1 MAKRRNAPALFE
13 LLRESNSTRTGQV
26 GNEDMRSQIG
36 AGVVKNTAPR
46 PAGHPAVVAKAKA
59 TEQEAKQ
66 DAIKA
71 EQAAAQDKASAKLEP
86 NGTADSVVEPKHSDA
101 LGIEMDS
108 LMSMPEF
115 KAGKPVAP
123 KPEAEATQEPE
134 PEPEPKPEPAP
145 ILEPV
150 ATTEQP
156 KLKSAVVK
164 PKGAPKHKRT
174 PKAQAKPPVVL
185 ATSKVDVTTEA
196 DTKASPVSRPVESKP
211 LVAQPV
217 SRADEPFEMNDT
229 EQPDPKAAGQQVK
242 VNGNQIELT
251 PVRLGIFG
259 AFILLLFFAVFV
271 IGNWTGRSELQK
283 ELEPQLREDA
293 DSTLQNFGEGA
304 TGQDDRPIDPLQIVS
319 DMEFV
324 TPSAV
329 TQPSTT
335 PQQTPQD
342 EPDQGI
348 PEQVLNED
356 SRVAGSNYLHLAALA
371 DSEEARRLQIF
382 LSENG
387 IKSYIRVGPR
397 GGRTVHEI
405 ITLVGIPSEG
415 WSTSTQKL
423 SHVRE
428 IRRLGGI
435 WFNEHGGS
443 IDYSRANQSQWYKKP
458 PQ

>member
-26 GNEDMRSQIG
+26 GNEDTRSQIG
-36 AGVVKNTAPR
+36 AGVVKNSAPR
-46 PAGHPAVVAKAKA
+46 PPGHPAVVAEEKAA
-59 TEQEAKQ
+59 EQAKQ

-71 EQAAAQDKASAKLEP
+71 EQAAAEAKANAKLQ
-86 NGTADSVVEPKHSDA
+86 TKVAADTIVESKQSAP

-115 KAGKPVAP
+115 KAGRPIAP
-123 KPEAEATQEPE
+123 KPEAVAPPKPKAEPK
-134 PEPEPKPEPAP
+134 PAPKPEPTP
-145 ILEPV
+145 EPV
-150 ATTEQP
+150 AAPEPVKP
-156 KLKSAVVK
+156 KPVVVK
-164 PKGAPKHKRT
+164 PIQEPKKHKRT
-174 PKAQAKPPVVL
+174 PKTKAETVVV
-185 ATSKVDVTTEA
+185 ATPSKVDVTTEA
-196 DTKASPVSRPVESKP
+196 DTKSTPVSKAIEPKPLAEPVASPAIPTEMKDTERPV
-211 LVAQPV
+211 
-217 SRADEPFEMNDT
+217 
-229 EQPDPKAAGQQVK
+229 PKAPGQQAK
-242 VNGNQIELT
+242 VSGKQIELT

-259 AFILLLFFAVFV
+259 AFILLLFFAMFV
-271 IGNWTGRSELQK
+271 IGSWAGRSELQK
-283 ELEPQLREDA
+283 EQQPQLIKAA
-293 DSTLQNFGEGA
+293 DSTLQNFGGGTA
-304 TGQDDRPIDPLQIVS
+304 GQDDRPIDPLQIVR

-324 TPSAV
+324 TPSVV
-329 TQPSTT
+329 TLPATT
-335 PQQTPQD
+335 PEQTPRD
-342 EPDQGI
+342 EPETSV
-348 PEQVLNED
+348 PEQEVLNED
-356 SRVAGSNYLHLAALA
+356 SRIAGSNYLHLAALA

-382 LSENG
+382 LAENG

-405 ITLVGIPSEG
+405 ITLVGIPSAG

-443 IDYSRANQSQWYKKP
+443 IDYSRVNQSQWYKKP